1 VLAYFEKWLGQDHAC
16 IHSSRSLHERSKA
29 CCNNND
35 PKQECRRQL
44 GGLHSRAVRQH
55 LRLRASQHHQT
66 ATLLAASIVVAGGS
80 FRASGAWTTQRN
92 GRSASRKPLV
102 TSRISSGSRSVRR
115 ATRRHGLDQSRC
127 WRAFG
132 WSTETAAEDVVE
144 GEGRGRGTRR
154 GRGSRAGVRR
164 HGEVFPMQIW
174 WTRWV

>member
-1 VLAYFEKWLGQDHAC
+1 V
-16 IHSSRSLHERSKA
+16 
-29 CCNNND
+29 
-35 PKQECRRQL
+35 
-44 GGLHSRAVRQH
+44 
-55 LRLRASQHHQT
+55 QT
-66 ATLLAASIVVAGGS
+66 ATWRPTQSRGAPAPPTAGITTPPDRHLARRKHRRSRGS
-80 FRASGAWTTQRN
+80 FQASGAWTTQRN
-92 GRSASRKPLV
+92 GRSVSRKPLV

-164 HGEVFPMQIW
+164 HREVFPMQIW